1 MSQIYTMFKNSIANV
16 VNKQQ
21 GENIQLHKLL
31 ELQAAFIKFCVHT
44 FPDKIEYVDQ
54 ILQLSVNLCGKVSPA
69 EYSDAVLESIV
80 QILIHPLE
88 TMSIVVL
95 NLAEYPRLMGY
106 LPFLKRKKVASKIV
120 EAVVNSR
127 TYIINTATMKK
138 LVSFI
143 VPLIEEQDDAVP
155 PTQEEMEIDLGMV
168 SRLIGFI
175 ESHDPQ
181 VTAQMLDLMG
191 EKVRQL
197 PVEARKVVLP
207 ALVTGYCRVAR
218 RVVEVKKFLTEE
230 DAEEKIKAGYE
241 RVAAATYLTEAERN
255 AFSFKIEP
263 FEFNFLDLFTRCR
276 EQIDDIGID
285 FPKTSIK
292 LSLQL
297 ALLVSEVD
305 SGTEFD
311 EFQGDLC
318 SETLELF
325 QDEIVNPKE
334 KSFFLE
340 FIIGTFCQINNLTP
354 ENRESLYR
362 NTTTFAS
369 SLLKKKDK
377 VLMLLKASSLYLREN
392 YVGHYQP
399 ERRRQNQRNLKE
411 GSQVREKRNQA

>member
-1 MSQIYTMFKNSIANV
+1 MFKNSIANV

-21 GENIQLHKLL
+21 GDDIQLHKLL

-69 EYSDAVLESIV
+69 DYTDNVLDSIV

-95 NLAEYPRLMGY
+95 NLAEYPKLMGY

-127 TYIINTATMKK
+127 TYIITSSIMTK
-138 LVSFI
+138 LISFI
-143 VPLIEEQDDAVP
+143 LPLIEEQDDSVP
-155 PTQEEMEIDLGMV
+155 PTQEEMEQDLGLV

-181 VTAQMLDLMG
+181 VTAQMLDMLG
-191 EKVRQL
+191 EKFKHL
-197 PVEARKVVLP
+197 PSESRKIVLP
-207 ALVTGYCRVAR
+207 ALITGYCRVAR
-218 RVVEVKKFLTEE
+218 RVVEVKSFFAEE
-230 DAEEKIKAGYE
+230 NPEEKIKAGYE
-241 RVAAATYLTEAERN
+241 RVETTSYLTEAEKQE
-255 AFSFKIEP
+255 FTFKLEP
-263 FEFNFLDLFTRCR
+263 FEFDFLALFTKSR

-285 FPKTSIK
+285 FPKTAIK
-292 LSLQL
+292 LGLQL
-297 ALLVSEVD
+297 ALLVNECD
-305 SGTEFD
+305 PGTEFD
-311 EFQGDLC
+311 EFQSDLC

-334 KSFFLE
+334 KSFYLE
-340 FIIGTFCQINNLTP
+340 FIIGTFCQINNLSD
-354 ENRESLYR
+354 ENKESLYR

-392 YVGHYQP
+392 HVASTSSR
-399 ERRRQNQRNLKE
+399 EMKREL
-411 GSQVREKRNQA
+411 VRF

>member
-1 MSQIYTMFKNSIANV
+1 MSQIYKMFKNSIANV

-21 GENIQLHKLL
+21 GEDIQLHKLL

-54 ILQLSVNLCGKVSPA
+54 ILQLSVNLCGKVSPS
-69 EYSDAVLESIV
+69 EYSDEVLDSIV

-95 NLAEYPRLMGY
+95 NLAEYPKLMGY

-127 TYIINTATMKK
+127 TYIITTGIMTK
-138 LVSFI
+138 LISFI
-143 VPLIEEQDDAVP
+143 LPLIEEQDDSVP
-155 PTQEEMEIDLGMV
+155 PTQEEMEQDLGLV
-168 SRLIGFI
+168 SRLIGFV

-181 VTAQMLDLMG
+181 VTCQMLDLLG
-191 EKVRQL
+191 SKVKQL
-197 PVEARKVVLP
+197 PAETRKVVLP
-207 ALVTGYCRVAR
+207 SLITGYCRVAR
-218 RVVEVKKFLTEE
+218 RVIEVKKLLTEE
-230 DAEEKIKAGYE
+230 NPEEKIKSGYE
-241 RVAAATYLTEAERN
+241 RVATASYLTEEERN
-255 AFSFKIEP
+255 GFNFKIEP
-263 FEFNFLDLFTRCR
+263 FEFDFLGLFTKCR

-285 FPKTSIK
+285 FPKISIR
-292 LSLQL
+292 LGLQL
-297 ALLVSEVD
+297 ALLVNECD
-305 SGTEFD
+305 PATEFD
-311 EFQGDLC
+311 EFQSDLC

-334 KSFFLE
+334 KSFYLE
-340 FIIGTFCQINNLTP
+340 FIIGTFCQINNLSD

-377 VLMLLKASSLYLREN
+377 VLMLLKASNLYLRETH
-392 YVGHYQP
+392 VDSI
-399 ERRRQNQRNLKE
+399 L
-411 GSQVREKRNQA
+411 SREMKIESVIF